1 MHHVPEHMYK
11 FKEGG
16 ILAFAEN
23 DPDNRKGT
31 VPEPSTQA
39 KSDRASLLKLPAAAL
54 DVVQSPIAG
63 ALNLIGMGVSGAQ
76 NIGNRVVNAVTGKDS
91 LSTNLDYNPKFSATP
106 FSDMLNKDSEQA
118 PVLNSADNL
127 VRMSEQKP
135 TKETNLQEGNPITAT
150 NVKKQEGP
158 LDIKKPT
165 NPPAPGIKAPPGGY
179 FTPTN
184 TTGIAATL
192 TGDDLKD
199 YNAMRESAKAE
210 VTPDFTTEDAIRKH
224 YGLDTPAGQVALQQM
239 EELKKLHNKHQSQ
252 NELNDF
258 IRTMRGLGRG
268 PGGAAEAYTQAQ
280 SEHQAENE
288 KFLWDQLKVMD
299 EVDERNRQEKIKAG
313 ESVSKATAE
322 KEKIRAE
329 RINKLA
335 EIAKTSADKKA
346 DRDTEMLKSTND
358 ILARN
363 AQTQMTEA
371 GVNARE
377 ASRQKFESAQNA
389 LYKNLSPEAYIA
401 DRVKANDPS
410 YVGKTHA
417 EQIANA
423 TDELGAIK
431 SKTVQLQ
438 ALKEKNTA
446 LSAMAKEQSNFKEI
460 ASINQQIQENL
471 AQIDKLMGF
480 EKTSTLAMP
489 TGEKLN
495 AYAKEHFNGDVK
507 KATEYLQSKGYK

>member
-1 MHHVPEHMYK
+1 
-11 FKEGG
+11 
-16 ILAFAEN
+16 
-23 DPDNRKGT
+23 
-31 VPEPSTQA
+31 
-39 KSDRASLLKLPAAAL
+39 
-54 DVVQSPIAG
+54 
-63 ALNLIGMGVSGAQ
+63 
-76 NIGNRVVNAVTGKDS
+76 
-91 LSTNLDYNPKFSATP
+91 
-106 FSDMLNKDSEQA
+106 
-118 PVLNSADNL
+118 
-127 VRMSEQKP
+127 MSEQKP
-135 TKETNLQEGNPITAT
+135 SKETNLQEGNPITAT

-158 LDIKKPT
+158 LDLKKPT

-192 TGDDLKD
+192 TGSDLED
-199 YNAMRESAKAE
+199 YKAMRESAKE
-210 VTPDFTTEDAIRKH
+210 KVTPDFTTEDTIRKH
-224 YGLDTPAGQVALQQM
+224 YGLDTPAGQVALQQL
-239 EELKKLHNKHQSQ
+239 EELKALHHKHQSQ

-371 GVNARE
+371 GSFARNAATIAAQRE
-377 ASRQKFESAQNA
+377 ENEK
-389 LYKNLSPEAYIA
+389 YKPMSVEGYVIDRLKNKDPAYL
-401 DRVKANDPS
+401 
-410 YVGKTHA
+410 GKTHA
-417 EQIANA
+417 EQISMA
-423 TDELGAIK
+423 TDELGALK
-431 SKTVQLQ
+431 SKSVQLQ

-480 EKTSTLAMP
+480 EKTSTIPLVP
-489 TGEKLN
+489 K
-495 AYAKEHFNGDVK
+495 D
-507 KATEYLQSKGYK
+507 QSKLEVGKKYQSPDGRIGVWNGKGFTPVK